1 MLFLSCFCWCVPLG
15 KLDLNS
21 QDGPFDLGV
30 SLDDGGVRQLR
41 VSGNRYRH
49 DLLVRR
55 DLIDLLVFSLTG
67 YRNCIH
73 RPASYKVDEYLLI
86 AKGVNV
92 PVGGHATV

>member
-1 MLFLSCFCWCVPLG
+1 MLFLSCFCWCVTLG
-15 KLDLNS
+15 ELDFNS

-55 DLIDLLVFSLTG
+55 DLIDLLIFFLTG
-67 YRNCIH
+67 YRKCNY
-73 RPASYKVDEYLLI
+73 RLASYKVCEHLL
-86 AKGVNV
+86 
-92 PVGGHATV
+92 